1 MFPVLLHQTTIL
13 LSNSFTPEQNPMRF
27 DEGEIDPVV
36 LQLKPKYLCWC
47 SSLDHV
53 QKAISIS
60 ERMSHICSYV
70 QFLFYISNPM
80 GKKKWRHLIDGV
92 IILHNFSFINF
103 GLNLEVYSLTKGKI
117 R

>member
-80 GKKKWRHLIDGV
+80 GKKKMETPNRWGHHFTQLQLYKFRIK
-92 IILHNFSFINF
+92 FR
-103 GLNLEVYSLTKGKI
+103 SLLTY
-117 R
+117 